1 MDYKDWQMLKYLSQ
15 NKNITK
21 TAKCM
26 FISQPAIT
34 KRLFQLEDDFGI
46 EIAIRN
52 RNMFEFTSEGL
63 LLVEYSN
70 EMLLKYEQ
78 LKNKLLQQK
87 NEVAGILRIAVS
99 GYVSK
104 YILPHFLKS
113 FKTNYPLVEFKIIT
127 DWNSEVIKHINNNEV
142 HVGIVRGDYNWTGGK
157 LKLEED
163 YLCIAS
169 YSPLEIQ
176 NLPDYQRI
184 VFKADSNLE
193 TQINNWWKENYIK
206 PSNTAIKVDQSD
218 TCKEMILHDL
228 GYGIVTQ
235 QMVKDND
242 QLYIYPMFDLK
253 GQTLK
258 RNTWLY
264 YNKALENMKL
274 IHTFLEFTQNYFN
287 KEL

>member
-1 MDYKDWQMLKYLSQ
+1 MDYKDWLMIKYLSQ

-21 TAKCM
+21 TAKSM

-34 KRLFQLEDDFGI
+34 KRLFQLEQDLGI

-52 RNMFEFTSEGL
+52 RNMFEFTPEGL

-70 EMLLKYEQ
+70 DMLLKYEQ
-78 LKNKLLQQK
+78 LQNKLLQQK
-87 NEVAGILRIAVS
+87 NQVAGILRIAVS

-113 FKTNYPLVEFKIIT
+113 FKTKYPLVEFMIIT
-127 DWNSEVIKHINNNEV
+127 DWNSEVIKRITNNEV

-157 LKLEED
+157 IELEED

-169 YSPLEIQ
+169 SSPLELQ

-184 VFKADSNLE
+184 VFKTDSNFE
-193 TQINNWWKENYIK
+193 SQINNWWKENYTK
-206 PSNTAIKVDQSD
+206 PSNTVIKVDQSD
-218 TCKEMILHDL
+218 TCKEMIRHDL

-235 QMVKDND
+235 QMIKDSKE
-242 QLYIYPMFDLK
+242 LCIYPMLDQNQK
-253 GQTLK
+253 TLK

-264 YNKALENMKL
+264 YNKSIENMKL
-274 IHTFLEFTQNYFN
+274 IHAFLEFTQSYF
-287 KEL
+287 